1 MDISKSQSAQ
11 DDRADEYANA
21 PVPEA
26 EKTVGALS
34 IFSVMLGITTAL
46 IWFSLGAQLVH
57 SFGTKNFI
65 IGASSTAVI
74 VGIISYVW
82 VNFSSKSGFNSDL
95 ITRACGFGYM
105 GSTVTA
111 IIFATNNLLYFG
123 LEGGIMINAVH
134 AYFPEIPLL
143 LLQVACGLIFIPLT
157 CFGVKLVTRIMSWSL
172 PVLLVFFV
180 LIAFEAL
187 NTGGAPEFWSL
198 QPSSQFNEAAGSPI
212 LQVMVA
218 MFGISG
224 IAATASDFGRF
235 IPSRHAKAGGFMMG
249 PVFTL
254 FTFLVP
260 LLFGAWL
267 GASFEESDPAVYF
280 THAFGAFGV
289 LLIIITQARI
299 NTNNVYSAAVGLATV
314 ANRLFNI
321 NLSRF
326 WWVVISCIMCVVILT
341 ADLYSKATMVLGIW
355 GIFLI
360 SWVGIVFADILI
372 NRYMLKLVPEDFLYS
387 KKQLPSVNPTGLIAL
402 VAALVVALPLSFGVA
417 GPFGATIAPF
427 VAFGITLIVTPL
439 TALATKSQAVANPLR
454 N

>member
-11 DDRADEYANA
+11 EDRADEYANA

-46 IWFSLGAQLVH
+46 IWFSLGSQLVH
-57 SFGTKNFI
+57 SYGTKNFM
-65 IGASSTAVI
+65 IGATATAVI
-74 VGIISYVW
+74 VGIISFVW
-82 VNFSSKSGFNSDL
+82 VNFASKSGFNSDL
-95 ITRACGFGYM
+95 ITRASGFGYL

-111 IIFATNNLLYFG
+111 IIFAINNLLYFG

-134 AYFPEIPLL
+134 AYFPDIPLI
-143 LLQVACGLIFIPLT
+143 LLQVICGLAFIPLT
-157 CFGVKLVTRIMSWSL
+157 CFGVKIVTRIMSWSL
-172 PVLLVFFV
+172 PVLMIFFV
-180 LIAFEAL
+180 LIALEAI
-187 NTGGAPEFWSL
+187 NTGGAPDFWSL
-198 QPSSQFNEAAGSPI
+198 PASAEINEAAGSPI

-235 IPSRHAKAGGFMMG
+235 IPSRHAKSGGLMMG

-267 GASFEESDPAVYF
+267 GASFDESDPAVYF

-289 LLIIITQARI
+289 MLIIITQARI

-326 WWVVISCIMCVVILT
+326 WWVVISCIMCVIILT
-341 ADLYSKATMVLGIW
+341 ADLYSKATVVLGIW

-372 NRYMLKLVPEDFLYS
+372 NRYLLKLVPDDFLYRQD
-387 KKQLPSVNPTGLIAL
+387 QLPKVNPTGLIAF
-402 VAALVVALPLSFGVA
+402 ATALLFALPLTFGAA
-417 GPFGATIAPF
+417 GPLGATISPF

-439 TALATKSQAVANPLR
+439 AALATKKQFTAKPL
-454 N
+454 NS